1 MILFTYP
8 QISIRYFPLRYHP
21 LSRWKDRKGKTKK
34 FHVPAC
40 SLFGTKQASLC
51 ACPTNL
57 AAGTVNNL
65 IGKLRSLFT
74 DLGRGRKVTELL
86 DVGNPA
92 SHASFRQHL
101 ASIREERAQAR
112 VTPRQ
117 AESLFYKKKD
127 RKLKRLSILAK
138 ISKNVTSNYMGKRNC
153 NILSVGCWRSA
164 A

>member
-1 MILFTYP
+1 MPHALSSWALKGIPTFHCSPPDLAPLCGNHAFYSA
-8 QISIRYFPLRYHP
+8 IFSIRYFPLRYHP

-92 SHASFRQHL
+92 SHASFR
-101 ASIREERAQAR
+101 
-112 VTPRQ
+112 
-117 AESLFYKKKD
+117 
-127 RKLKRLSILAK
+127 
-138 ISKNVTSNYMGKRNC
+138 
-153 NILSVGCWRSA
+153 
-164 A
+164 